1 MTDDRLSRESTREI
15 FEAIVSAIVD
25 PELVRLRRI
34 FLALG
39 CIFFAVGA
47 GAVAVV
53 GGLGWA
59 GLVAFSSTFLPGVVV
74 ARKVLDRR
82 FARQAASRGWA
93 GP

>member
-1 MTDDRLSRESTREI
+1 MSDDRLSRESTREI

-39 CIFFAVGA
+39 ITFFAVGA
-47 GAVAVV
+47 VAVAVV

-59 GLVAFSSTFLPGVVV
+59 GLLAFSSTFLPGAVV

-82 FARQAASRGWA
+82 FARQAGLQ
-93 GP
+93 GDP